1 MTKHECEPYKGHL
14 PKRIEKYRSK
24 ITDFFHDSDGAWAY
38 FVPGWKRENSNWVI
52 ALRFSRAYF
61 APGWIREPNDD
72 VHFAHVDPDDGH
84 NFSDLIK
91 EIKNAVKCDC
101 DDCMEYINNFK
112 DLK

>member
-38 FVPGWKRENSNWVI
+38 FVPGWKRE
-52 ALRFSRAYF
+52 
-61 APGWIREPNDD
+61 PNDD
-72 VHFAHVDPDDGH
+72 VHFAHVDPDDGQ